1 MAKYVRM
8 TKLVA
13 VGRMRDKFCEKQCR
27 EFLSRAGAYGK
38 CECVIVP
45 DSDVAGE
52 GKAILRELDKERNAI
67 VVVLTEEGKEFTTA
81 EFAKFLKRA
90 DRKLVFVIGGP
101 FGLAPEVKQ
110 RAALL
115 WSLSKLTFTHE
126 MARFLFCEQL
136 YRGLNL
142 LNGGAYHHA

>member
-1 MAKYVRM
+1 MAKYDRM

-13 VGRMRDKFCEKQCR
+13 VGRMRDKFCEKQCS

-52 GKAILRELDKERNAI
+52 GKAILRELDKERNAL
-67 VVVLTEEGKEFTTA
+67 VVVLSEEGREFTTA
-81 EFAKFLKRA
+81 EFSAYLGRA
-90 DRKLVFVIGGP
+90 DRKIVFVIGGP

-110 RAALL
+110 RAGLL

-136 YRGLNL
+136 YRALNL
-142 LNGGAYHHA
+142 LNGGAYHHF